1 MEVTYMPKSHKCKGC
16 KKVFPD
22 ERMTAFANSP
32 DLYCPYC
39 YKEKA
44 ERLIFQNFVQMLF
57 GLKSPG
63 PRIWAE
69 RKRIRTKWGLTDED
83 IVRTLDYVYNVRG
96 HKKVSES
103 IYMVNPLMVDEARA
117 YYKDVGYKN
126 FALARAAEQMK
137 YLQDKCVGMMDTV
150 SRKEKKLIDMDEL
163 LKEEE

>member
-1 MEVTYMPKSHKCKGC
+1 MPKSHKCKGC

-63 PRIWAE
+63 PRMWAE
-69 RKRIRTKWGLTDED
+69 RKRIRAKWGFTDED

-137 YLQDKCVGMMDTV
+137 NLQDKCIGMMDTAPH
-150 SRKEKKLIDMDEL
+150 KEKKLIDMDEL
-163 LKEEE
+163 LKEED